1 MDHHA
6 PHLADRTR
14 LMASRLSRSVAADS
28 ADWKC
33 FTIKFI
39 TRISAKVTRR
49 GPDGLEGHPEVALNQ
64 MRSLNDPSQFSP
76 WGLPRYRFYSEARF
90 RAEAVQASKIDI
102 IYLLGLSG

>member
-39 TRISAKVTRR
+39 TRVSAKVTRR

-64 MRSLNDPSQFSP
+64 MRDIHAVTEMKP
-76 WGLPRYRFYSEARF
+76 PRKDEGQYQYIRMELCR
-90 RAEAVQASKIDI
+90 
-102 IYLLGLSG
+102 

>member
-39 TRISAKVTRR
+39 TRVSAKVTRR

-64 MRSLNDPSQFSP
+64 MRIDFGSLN
-76 WGLPRYRFYSEARF
+76 RFGPESCLRVA
-90 RAEAVQASKIDI
+90 
-102 IYLLGLSG
+102 G

>member
-39 TRISAKVTRR
+39 TRVSAKVTRR

-76 WGLPRYRFYSEARF
+76 WGLPRYSEARF
-90 RAEAVQASKIDI
+90 WAEAVQAAKID
-102 IYLLGLSG
+102 LLGLSG